1 MMSIKYAQVIVG
13 LKASQVDRIFSYR
26 IPPTLEDRIQE
37 GMVAE
42 VPFGNG
48 NQPYRGFIIGITDT
62 VDYDPAKAKE
72 LIRLLSEE
80 PAFTREQLELAR
92 WMQKQ
97 YDAPLS
103 VCLSLFVPKQ
113 ATRTLRETVC
123 YVPGEYRVE
132 EVRGAAQRKVLECLV
147 AAGEPVTL
155 TQLRKET
162 GITSASLRTMVN
174 KKWILRYE
182 EPEGKPPAALV
193 LKDKARRLNEEQ
205 KAAYEAVAD
214 CIQCEKHRTFLLK
227 GITGSGKTEIYMQ
240 LIQAVLEKGKQAIV
254 LVPEISL
261 TPQLIDVFTNRF
273 GSRIGVT
280 HSRLTDHERAVLWNQ
295 AKNGELQVMI
305 GPRSALFAPFENLGL
320 IVLDEEHESTYKS
333 EQSPRYHAREVAVQ
347 YGWQLKIPVVL
358 GSATPSI
365 ESYYLAEQGTYQ
377 LLQLTRRAV
386 QGAALPEMEVVDMR
400 QEMALGNMSIFCN
413 MLLKKIEERL
423 QRKEQVILFLNR
435 KGYSTF
441 VSCRSCGFVLKCP
454 NCYLPYTWHKDQNK
468 LICHHCG
475 REALPVEVC
484 PDCKSPYIRHFGAGT
499 QRVEEEIRKHFPNAR
514 VVRMDTSV
522 IRGEETYQ
530 QVYEQFRDREADIL
544 IGTQMIAKGF
554 DFPYVTLV
562 GILAAD
568 MILYSDDYHSPER
581 TFQLL
586 TQVAGRAGR
595 ADRDGE
601 VIIQTYS
608 PDHYC
613 IQDASQHD
621 YESFYKSE
629 LTARRLTG
637 CPPFTHILQFL
648 ITDTDEE
655 RLVQQTQAFHRMLC
669 RYGQNRGF
677 LVLNPA
683 PASLERIN
691 NVFRRRIIVK
701 LEDRDRLAAFGKY
714 CRDKFMKQNRQ
725 VKIQMD
731 IDPTFMV

>member
-1 MMSIKYAQVIVG
+1 MKKQYAQVIVG

-48 NQPYRGFIIGITDT
+48 NQRCRGFIIGITDT
-62 VDYDPAKAKE
+62 VDYDPSKAKD

-80 PAFTREQLELAR
+80 PVFTREQLQLAQ

-97 YDAPLS
+97 YDAPLGS
-103 VCLSLFVPKQ
+103 CLSLFVPKQ
-113 ATRTLRETVC
+113 ATKTLRESVY
-123 YVPGEYRVE
+123 YVLGENPE
-132 EVRGAAQRKVLECLV
+132 EVRGAAQKKVLEYLKK
-147 AAGEPVTL
+147 AETPVSL
-155 TQLRKET
+155 TELRKET
-162 GITSASLRTMVN
+162 GITSASFKTLEN
-174 KKWILRYE
+174 KKWIIRYE
-182 EPEGKPPAALV
+182 KPEGQPPAHLV
-193 LKDKARRLNEEQ
+193 YKDTARTLNFEQ
-205 KAAYEAVAD
+205 QQAYDAVTESLIAG
-214 CIQCEKHRTFLLK
+214 EHRTFLLK

-240 LIQAVLEKGKQAIV
+240 LIQQVLDRGQQAIV

-273 GSRIGVT
+273 GERIGVT

-295 AKNGELQVMI
+295 AKEGRLQVMI
-305 GPRSALFAPFENLGL
+305 GPRSALFAPFEKLGL
-320 IVLDEEHESTYKS
+320 IILDEEHESTYKS
-333 EQSPRYHAREVAVQ
+333 EQSPRYHARETAVQ
-347 YGWQLKIPVVL
+347 YGRRLGIPVLL

-365 ESYYLAEQGTYQ
+365 ESYYLAEQGEYQ
-377 LLQLTRRAV
+377 LLTLTQRAV
-386 QGAALPEMEVVDMR
+386 AGAELPEISIVDMR
-400 QEMALGNMSIFCN
+400 QEMALGNMSIFCGAL
-413 MLLKKIEERL
+413 MEAIRERL
-423 QRKEQVILFLNR
+423 ERQEQVILFLNR

-475 REALPVEVC
+475 KEVDPVQAC
-484 PDCKSPYIRHFGAGT
+484 PGCGSPYIRHFGAGT
-499 QRVEEEIRKHFPNAR
+499 QRVEEEIRKCFPQAR
-514 VVRMDTSV
+514 VLRMDTSV
-522 IRGEETYQ
+522 VRGEETYQ
-530 QVYEQFRDREADIL
+530 NVYEQFRDRKADIL

-562 GILAAD
+562 GVLAAD

-595 ADRDGE
+595 AGRAGE

-613 IQDASQHD
+613 IQDAARHD
-621 YESFYKSE
+621 FESFYKSE

-655 RLVQQTQAFHRMLC
+655 RLLQQTQSFHRLLC
-669 RYGQNRGF
+669 RYGRDRGF
-677 LVLNPA
+677 LILNPA

-701 LEDRDRLAAFGKY
+701 LDDRERLAAFGKY
-714 CRDKFMKQNRQ
+714 CREKFLTKFRQ
-725 VKIQMD
+725 AKIQMD
-731 IDPTFMV
+731 IDPVFMV